1 MKSLTNL
8 FLALLILVSLPTQAM
23 ANEGLKQAFDEL
35 NYSLSIE
42 WDQENQ
48 EYYDSTLEKFE
59 TTVKELQEQGLTNK
73 EIVAFS
79 VSQVKNKKFGADI
92 KYAFD
97 VIEAEKLNQTEAQ
110 DLMLEVI
117 NKTYQKGASWEV
129 YPGGFITYG
138 FVAIGII
145 ILAAALSASES

>member
-1 MKSLTNL
+1 MKSVTAL
-8 FLALLILVSLPTQAM
+8 FLSLLILISVPTQAM
-23 ANEGLKQAFDEL
+23 ANEGLKYAFDEL

-42 WDQENQ
+42 WDQNNKEF
-48 EYYDSTLEKFE
+48 YDSALEKFK
-59 TTVKELQEQGLTNK
+59 TTVQILQAQGLSNK
-73 EIVAFS
+73 EIIDFS
-79 VSQVKNKKFGADI
+79 VAQVKNKKFGADI

-117 NKTYQKGASWEV
+117 NKTYNKGASWEV

-138 FVAIGII
+138 FVAIGIL